1 MSKQKQTVNFVPI
14 FIALLILG
22 VLEAIADVI
31 AFPLDEILV
40 PAEGGFDMLVVI
52 VMAAMQ
58 YFGGG
63 NMRLI
68 K

>member
-1 MSKQKQTVNFVPI
+1 MSKQKQSVDFVPV
-14 FIALLILG
+14 FIALIILG
-22 VLEAIADVI
+22 VLEAVADVI

-40 PAEGGFDMLVVI
+40 PAEGGFDLLVVI
-52 VMAAMQ
+52 VMVAMQ

-63 NMRLI
+63 NMRRI

>member
-1 MSKQKQTVNFVPI
+1 MPV

-22 VLEAIADVI
+22 ILEAVADVI

-40 PAEGGFDMLVVI
+40 PGEIGFDVLVVI

-58 YFGGG
+58 YFGASGS
-63 NMRLI
+63 NMRRL

>member
-1 MSKQKQTVNFVPI
+1 MAARKQSIDIVPMV
-14 FIALLILG
+14 IALCILF
-22 VLEAIADVI
+22 VLEGIADVI

-40 PAEGGFDMLVVI
+40 PAEGGFDFLVVI

-58 YFGGG
+58 YFGGS
-63 NMRLI
+63 NMRRI

>member
-1 MSKQKQTVNFVPI
+1 MAARKQSIDIVPI
-14 FIALLILG
+14 VLALFILFILEG
-22 VLEAIADVI
+22 IADVI

-40 PAEGGFDMLVVI
+40 PAEGGFDFLVVI

-58 YFGGG
+58 YFGGS
-63 NMRLI
+63 NMRRI

>member
-1 MSKQKQTVNFVPI
+1 MPI
-14 FIALLILG
+14 VIALIILFM
-22 VLEAIADVI
+22 LEGIADVI

-40 PAEGGFDMLVVI
+40 PAEGGFDFLVVV

-58 YFGGG
+58 YFGGS
-63 NMRLI
+63 NMRRI

>member
-1 MSKQKQTVNFVPI
+1 MSKQKQSINFVPI
-14 FIALLILG
+14 VIALIILG

>member
-1 MSKQKQTVNFVPI
+1 MAKNQPMNFMAI
-14 FIALLILG
+14 IIALVIL
-22 VLEAIADVI
+22 VTLEAIADVI
-31 AFPLDEILV
+31 ALPLDEILV

-63 NMRLI
+63 NMRRI
-68 K
+68 R

>member
-1 MSKQKQTVNFVPI
+1 MSKQKQSVDFVPVV
-14 FIALLILG
+14 IALIILG

-40 PAEGGFDMLVVI
+40 PAEGGFDLLVVI
-52 VMAAMQ
+52 VMVAMQ

-63 NMRLI
+63 NMRRI

>member
-1 MSKQKQTVNFVPI
+1 MAAHKQSIDIVPI
-14 FIALLILG
+14 VIALIVLF
-22 VLEAIADVI
+22 VLEGIADII

-40 PAEGGFDMLVVI
+40 PAEGGFDFLVVI

-58 YFGGG
+58 YFGGTS
-63 NMRLI
+63 MRRI

>member
-1 MSKQKQTVNFVPI
+1 MSKQKQSINFVPI
-14 FIALLILG
+14 VIALLILG

>member
-1 MSKQKQTVNFVPI
+1 MSKQKQTVNLVPI

-40 PAEGGFDMLVVI
+40 PAEGGFDILVVI

>member
-1 MSKQKQTVNFVPI
+1 MAKNQPMNFMAI
-14 FIALLILG
+14 IIALVIL
-22 VLEAIADVI
+22 VALEAIADVI
-31 AFPLDEILV
+31 ALPLDEILV

-63 NMRLI
+63 NMRRI
-68 K
+68 R

>member
-1 MSKQKQTVNFVPI
+1 MAARKQSINIVPI
-14 FIALLILG
+14 VIALIILF
-22 VLEAIADVI
+22 VLEGIADVI

-40 PAEGGFDMLVVI
+40 PAEGGFDFLVII

-58 YFGGG
+58 YFGGT
-63 NMRLI
+63 NMRRI

>member
-1 MSKQKQTVNFVPI
+1 MNKQKQSVDFVPVV
-14 FIALLILG
+14 IALIILA
-22 VLEAIADVI
+22 VLEAVADVI

-40 PAEGGFDMLVVI
+40 PAEGGFDLLVVI
-52 VMAAMQ
+52 VMVAMQ

-63 NMRLI
+63 NMRRI

>member
-1 MSKQKQTVNFVPI
+1 M
-14 FIALLILG
+14 
-22 VLEAIADVI
+22 LEGIADVI

-40 PAEGGFDMLVVI
+40 PAEGGFDFLVVV

-58 YFGGG
+58 YFGGS
-63 NMRLI
+63 NMRRI

>member
-1 MSKQKQTVNFVPI
+1 MAARKQSFDIVPI
-14 FIALLILG
+14 VIALIILFI
-22 VLEAIADVI
+22 LEGIADVI

-40 PAEGGFDMLVVI
+40 PAEGGFDFLVVI

-58 YFGGG
+58 YFGGT
-63 NMRLI
+63 NMRRI

>member
-1 MSKQKQTVNFVPI
+1 MSKQRQTVNFVPI

-22 VLEAIADVI
+22 VLEAIADVV
-31 AFPLDEILV
+31 ALPLDEMLV
-40 PAEGGFDMLVVI
+40 PAEGGFDILVVI

>member
-1 MSKQKQTVNFVPI
+1 MAAHKQSIDIVPI
-14 FIALLILG
+14 VIALIILF
-22 VLEAIADVI
+22 VLEGIAGII

-40 PAEGGFDMLVVI
+40 PAEGGFDFLVVI

-58 YFGGG
+58 YFGGTS
-63 NMRLI
+63 MRRI

>member
-1 MSKQKQTVNFVPI
+1 MSKQKQSINFVPI
-14 FIALLILG
+14 VIALLILG
-22 VLEAIADVI
+22 VLEAVADVI

>member
-1 MSKQKQTVNFVPI
+1 MAARKQSIDIVPI
-14 FIALLILG
+14 VIALIILF
-22 VLEAIADVI
+22 VLEGIADVI

-40 PAEGGFDMLVVI
+40 PAEGGFDFLVII

-58 YFGGG
+58 YFGGT
-63 NMRLI
+63 NMRRI